1 MTPSSPEALAKAGR
15 AGDAKKFAD
24 ASLAV
29 PGTPVFVVGLAS
41 SSLRSSGVA
50 GFAVREARTSETA
63 TRCRNMKAR
72 SPRRRLAE
80 IGRPRSE
87 EHTSELQSHHDI

>member
-15 AGDAKKFAD
+15 EGDEKKFAVV
-24 ASLAV
+24 SLTV
-29 PGTPVFVVGLAS
+29 SGTSAFVAGLTS
-41 SSLRSSGVA
+41 NSLRSSGAA
-50 GFAVREARTSETA
+50 GFAVREARTSETT